1 MVHQVVQA
9 DSKVGLV
16 LLDMV
21 HAASFVSLV
30 VSLVQFILPLIA
42 FIVGV
47 VVVIGRWMQ
56 KRVFHFKVGFCNG
69 CGLFWEENNLL

>member
-1 MVHQVVQA
+1 MVLQVVQA

-30 VSLVQFILPLIA
+30 VSLVEFILMLVA

-47 VVVIGRWMQ
+47 VVDIGRWMQ
-56 KRVFHFKVGFCNG
+56 KRVFHFKVGF
-69 CGLFWEENNLL
+69 